1 MSTLATI
8 LIFIAV
14 LLVLLIGGG
23 FAATARRRKADEGRL
38 RAQLED
44 ANRALA
50 LAHAQD
56 KGWERGGLEHAA
68 RHAFAERSGAAVREL
83 QLVQVVDRPGT
94 EEDQAVFRIITDHGY
109 EYLPLD
115 RRGDAWVA
123 R

>member
-14 LLVLLIGGG
+14 LLVLLIAGG
-23 FAATARRRKADEGRL
+23 FAATARRRTLDEDRL
-38 RAQLED
+38 RTQLED
-44 ANRALA
+44 ANRA

-68 RHAFAERSGAAVREL
+68 RHAFAERSGATVREL

-109 EYLPLD
+109 EYLHLD
-115 RRGDAWVA
+115 RRGDVWVA